1 MRQIPVDV
9 MADECDGHTRTL
21 AELFQHSHGS
31 IGVSRC
37 QHLFREMDSR
47 SLTEEEEAIIQKRVQ
62 AQQDMLREY
71 EKRDRKRKARMRTAK
86 GKKNVVGW
94 KKEMEVD

>member
-1 MRQIPVDV
+1 
-9 MADECDGHTRTL
+9 MADASDGHTRTL
-21 AELFQHSHGS
+21 AELFRSSHGS

-37 QHLFREMDSR
+37 EHVFREMDSR

-71 EKRDRKRKARMRTAK
+71 EKRDRKRKARMRT
-86 GKKNVVGW
+86 
-94 KKEMEVD
+94 KKETRNVAGWNKEMGVD